1 MVDLTIRVQVAPF
14 GVGGPFQGVDGVLAS
29 CEVGE
34 VPEDPIGFLEL
45 LVGVA
50 VVVNAAIVLASLL
63 SIMLENW
70 KKLHFIDLK
79 SITLFS
85 T

>member
-1 MVDLTIRVQVAPF
+1 MGLL
-14 GVGGPFQGVDGVLAS
+14 GVGPFQGVDGVLAS
-29 CEVGE
+29 CGVVE
-34 VPEDPIGFLEL
+34 VPLAPIGFLEP